1 MFVNLLPYWLYLLGV
16 AVVAYLFGSISTAIL
31 VTRAVADKDIRDVGS
46 GNAGMTNVLRT
57 LGSRPAVWTTL
68 GDVGKSV
75 VAALLGGMFLAWAW
89 NRVQTGVEPAVLSE
103 EQARMAGQYVAGLF
117 CTLGHTFP
125 VFFGFRGGK
134 GVLVGLGMLIVTDW
148 RVALAVV
155 VVFAVVVALSRMVSL
170 GSLCG
175 AFTAIP
181 ATWLLRWLVDGD
193 STGTIVFALVMT
205 TIVVAILF
213 IMHHG
218 NIQRIVAGCER
229 KLSFGKKES

>member
-1 MFVNLLPYWLYLLGV
+1 MFVNLLPYWPYLLGA
-16 AVVAYLFGSISTAIL
+16 AVVAYLCGSISSAIL
-31 VTRAVADKDIRDVGS
+31 ITRAVSNQDIRDVGS

-75 VAALLGGMFLAWAW
+75 FSAWLGGLLFVWAW
-89 NRVQTGVEPAVLSE
+89 GRMQTGVEPAVLSE
-103 EQARMAGQYVAGLF
+103 EQARMAGQYIAGLF
-117 CTLGHTFP
+117 CTIGHTFP

-155 VVFAVVVALSRMVSL
+155 IVFVTVVALSRMVSL

-175 AFTAIP
+175 AATAIP
-181 ATWLLRWLVDGD
+181 ATFLLRRLADGD
-193 STGTIVFALVMT
+193 STGTVVFATVMT
-205 TIVVAILF
+205 TAVVAILF
-213 IMHHG
+213 IMHRG
-218 NIQRIVAGCER
+218 NIQRIAAGCER
-229 KLSFGKKES
+229 KLSFGKKEN

>member
-1 MFVNLLPYWLYLLGV
+1 MFVNLLPYWPYLLVTTV
-16 AVVAYLFGSISTAIL
+16 AAYLFGSISTAIL
-31 VTRAVADKDIRDVGS
+31 VTRAVANKDIRDVGS

-57 LGSRPAVWTTL
+57 LGSRPAIWTTL

-75 VAALLGGMFLAWAW
+75 VAALLGGLLLTWAW
-89 NRVQTGVEPAVLSE
+89 GRTQTGVEPPVLSE

-134 GVLVGLGMLIVTDW
+134 GVLVGLGMLLVTDW

-155 VVFAVVVALSRMVSL
+155 VVFIAVVACSRMVSL

-175 AFTAIP
+175 AATAIP

-193 STGTIVFALVMT
+193 DTGTIVFALVMT

-213 IMHHG
+213 IMHRG
-218 NIQRIVAGCER
+218 NIQRIAAGCER
-229 KLSFGKKES
+229 KLSFHKKEG